1 MILPF
6 AISIFILSS
15 HSCIY
20 HCVHTNICRNQ
31 SVSRSSKFKMSAATG
46 SDAKSQVAGEGN
58 ITTSNK
64 VGEQVNE
71 PTVNM
76 DSIYDVEPST
86 YPNTKREHHQYMKE
100 QRLVWILFRLYTWYL
115 PLCWEWQGK
124 IQVQVRIYKLY

>member
-1 MILPF
+1 MIGYVGGSTSSIESMFTVGSFTYLLTLLLVIPLP
-6 AISIFILSS
+6 SP
-15 HSCIY
+15 
-20 HCVHTNICRNQ
+20 
-31 SVSRSSKFKMSAATG
+31 ATG

-100 QRLVWILFRLYTWYL
+100 QRLV
-115 PLCWEWQGK
+115 
-124 IQVQVRIYKLY
+124 